1 MERVD
6 FDKIIQENI
15 ILKSDNLLF
24 KEDINHLSEINKTLS
39 NELNAAKQQILTLI
53 NQNASYQK
61 EIANKLAT
69 INQLNETIDKMNI
82 VSSQKS
88 TTIGRQIKQNLE
100 EKIYYLNKNN
110 KELNNELVKANTE
123 NKVLKEQIE
132 ELKKD
137 NDKYKK
143 YHDISASKEKEQ
155 MSILEDKFLFMENQ
169 LNNISKENN
178 ELRIMDDKNRKEIE
192 ILQKEKEK
200 IQNKYEKKKE
210 EYNQL
215 VLKYNQLDKQAK
227 EYQLTK
233 ISIFP
238 KKLVAST
245 ILSPKE
251 EESFIFMTIAFACFP
266 NFSIQPFNFL
276 AFVPAKITEHPLSI
290 NFFAIAI
297 PIPPEPPVIRA
308 TFPSNNLSASFT
320 ATIGIFFSHLS
331 IDTSIINTFFILF
344 FIYIL
349 DIYNSHIHSTN

>member
-24 KEDINHLSEINKTLS
+24 KEDINHLSEINKTLT
-39 NELNAAKQQILTLI
+39 NELNAARQQILTLI

-69 INQLNETIDKMNI
+69 INELNETIDKMNI
-82 VSSQKS
+82 VSSKKS
-88 TTIGRQIKQNLE
+88 TAIGRQIKQKWE
-100 EKIYYLNKNN
+100 EKIYYLNKSN

-137 NDKYKK
+137 NDKYKNF
-143 YHDISASKEKEQ
+143 YDISASKEKEQ

-178 ELRIMDDKNRKEIE
+178 ELIIMDDKNRKEIE

-233 ISIFP
+233 ISIENEH
-238 KKLVAST
+238 KL
-245 ILSPKE
+245 KE
-251 EESFIFMTIAFACFP
+251 EDTLFK
-266 NFSIQPFNFL
+266 Q
-276 AFVPAKITEHPLSI
+276 
-290 NFFAIAI
+290 
-297 PIPPEPPVIRA
+297 
-308 TFPSNNLSASFT
+308 NNKKQ
-320 ATIGIFFSHLS
+320 
-331 IDTSIINTFFILF
+331 IISDLQSRIKQYQNELRKKR
-344 FIYIL
+344 
-349 DIYNSHIHSTN
+349 NSSECLN

>member
-24 KEDINHLSEINKTLS
+24 KEDINHLSEINKTLT
-39 NELNAAKQQILTLI
+39 NELNAARQQILTLI

-69 INQLNETIDKMNI
+69 INELNETIDKMNI
-82 VSSQKS
+82 VSSKKS
-88 TTIGRQIKQNLE
+88 TAIGRQIKQNLE
-100 EKIYYLNKNN
+100 EKIYYLNKSN

-137 NDKYKK
+137 NDKYKNF
-143 YHDISASKEKEQ
+143 YDISASKEKEQ

-178 ELRIMDDKNRKEIE
+178 ELIIMDDKNRKEIE

-200 IQNKYEKKKE
+200 IQNKNEKKKE

-215 VLKYNQLDKQAK
+215 VFKYDQLDKQAK

-233 ISIFP
+233 ISIENEH
-238 KKLVAST
+238 KL
-245 ILSPKE
+245 KE
-251 EESFIFMTIAFACFP
+251 EDTLFK
-266 NFSIQPFNFL
+266 Q
-276 AFVPAKITEHPLSI
+276 
-290 NFFAIAI
+290 
-297 PIPPEPPVIRA
+297 
-308 TFPSNNLSASFT
+308 NNKKQ
-320 ATIGIFFSHLS
+320 
-331 IDTSIINTFFILF
+331 IISDLQSRIKQYQNELRKKR
-344 FIYIL
+344 
-349 DIYNSHIHSTN
+349 NSSECLN

>member
-155 MSILEDKFLFMENQ
+155 MSILEDKVLFMENQ
-169 LNNISKENN
+169 LNDISKENN
-178 ELRIMDDKNRKEIE
+178 ELRILDDKNRKEIE
-192 ILQKEKEK
+192 ILQKGHK
-200 IQNKYEKKKE
+200 IICCNIC
-210 EYNQL
+210 
-215 VLKYNQLDKQAK
+215 
-227 EYQLTK
+227 T
-233 ISIFP
+233 
-238 KKLVAST
+238 
-245 ILSPKE
+245 
-251 EESFIFMTIAFACFP
+251 
-266 NFSIQPFNFL
+266 
-276 AFVPAKITEHPLSI
+276 
-290 NFFAIAI
+290 
-297 PIPPEPPVIRA
+297 
-308 TFPSNNLSASFT
+308 
-320 ATIGIFFSHLS
+320 
-331 IDTSIINTFFILF
+331 
-344 FIYIL
+344 
-349 DIYNSHIHSTN
+349 

>member
-155 MSILEDKFLFMENQ
+155 MSILEDKVLFMANQ
-169 LNNISKENN
+169 LNDISKENN
-178 ELRIMDDKNRKEIE
+178 ELRILDDKNRKEIE
-192 ILQKEKEK
+192 ILQKEKEN
-200 IQNKYEKKKE
+200 IQNKYENKKE

-215 VLKYNQLDKQAK
+215 ILKYNQLDKQAK
-227 EYQLTK
+227 EYQLAK
-233 ISIFP
+233 ISIENAH
-238 KKLVAST
+238 KL
-245 ILSPKE
+245 KE
-251 EESFIFMTIAFACFP
+251 EDIVFKQ
-266 NFSIQPFNFL
+266 NK
-276 AFVPAKITEHPLSI
+276 PAQVLSDLVSKMEQCL
-290 NFFAIAI
+290 NK
-297 PIPPEPPVIRA
+297 RRKKRN
-308 TFPSNNLSASFT
+308 SNDCLNKK
-320 ATIGIFFSHLS
+320 
-331 IDTSIINTFFILF
+331 
-344 FIYIL
+344 
-349 DIYNSHIHSTN
+349 

>member
-39 NELNAAKQQILTLI
+39 NELNAARQQILTLI

-155 MSILEDKFLFMENQ
+155 MSILEDKVLFMENQ
-169 LNNISKENN
+169 LNDISKENN
-178 ELRIMDDKNRKEIE
+178 ELRILDDKNRKEIE
-192 ILQKEKEK
+192 ILQKEKEN
-200 IQNKYEKKKE
+200 IQNKYENKKE

-215 VLKYNQLDKQAK
+215 ILKYNQLDKQAK
-227 EYQLTK
+227 EYQLAK
-233 ISIFP
+233 ISIENAH
-238 KKLVAST
+238 KL
-245 ILSPKE
+245 KE
-251 EESFIFMTIAFACFP
+251 EDIVFKQNNKKQIISDLQ
-266 NFSIQPFNFL
+266 S
-276 AFVPAKITEHPLSI
+276 KIKQYQNELRKKR
-290 NFFAIAI
+290 N
-297 PIPPEPPVIRA
+297 
-308 TFPSNNLSASFT
+308 SNNCL
-320 ATIGIFFSHLS
+320 
-331 IDTSIINTFFILF
+331 N
-344 FIYIL
+344 
-349 DIYNSHIHSTN
+349 

>member
-155 MSILEDKFLFMENQ
+155 MSILEDKVLFMENQ
-169 LNNISKENN
+169 LNDISKENN
-178 ELRIMDDKNRKEIE
+178 ELRILDDKNRKEIE
-192 ILQKEKEK
+192 ILQKEKEN
-200 IQNKYEKKKE
+200 IQNKYENKKE

-215 VLKYNQLDKQAK
+215 ILKYNQLDKQAK
-227 EYQLTK
+227 EYQLAK
-233 ISIFP
+233 ISIENAH
-238 KKLVAST
+238 KL
-245 ILSPKE
+245 KE
-251 EESFIFMTIAFACFP
+251 EDIVFKRNNQAQILRDKA
-266 NFSIQPFNFL
+266 L
-276 AFVPAKITEHPLSI
+276 KIKQLNERI
-290 NFFAIAI
+290 KKRN
-297 PIPPEPPVIRA
+297 
-308 TFPSNNLSASFT
+308 SNDCLNKK
-320 ATIGIFFSHLS
+320 
-331 IDTSIINTFFILF
+331 
-344 FIYIL
+344 
-349 DIYNSHIHSTN
+349 

>member
-24 KEDINHLSEINKTLS
+24 KEDINHLSEINKTLT
-39 NELNAAKQQILTLI
+39 NELNAARQQILTLI

-69 INQLNETIDKMNI
+69 INELNETIDKMNI
-82 VSSQKS
+82 VSSKKS
-88 TTIGRQIKQNLE
+88 TAIGRQIKQNLE
-100 EKIYYLNKNN
+100 EKIYYLNKSN

-137 NDKYKK
+137 NDRYKNF
-143 YHDISASKEKEQ
+143 YDISASKEKEQ
-155 MSILEDKFLFMENQ
+155 MSILEDKFVFMENQ

-178 ELRIMDDKNRKEIE
+178 ELRIMNDKNRKEIE

-215 VLKYNQLDKQAK
+215 VIKYDQLDKQAK

-233 ISIFP
+233 ISIENEH
-238 KKLVAST
+238 KL
-245 ILSPKE
+245 KE
-251 EESFIFMTIAFACFP
+251 E
-266 NFSIQPFNFL
+266 
-276 AFVPAKITEHPLSI
+276 
-290 NFFAIAI
+290 
-297 PIPPEPPVIRA
+297 
-308 TFPSNNLSASFT
+308 
-320 ATIGIFFSHLS
+320 
-331 IDTSIINTFFILF
+331 DILF
-344 FIYIL
+344 KQNNKKQIISDLQSRIKQYQNEL
-349 DIYNSHIHSTN
+349 RKKRNSSE

>member
-39 NELNAAKQQILTLI
+39 NELNAARQQILTLI

-155 MSILEDKFLFMENQ
+155 MSILEDKVLFMENQ
-169 LNNISKENN
+169 LNDISKENN
-178 ELRIMDDKNRKEIE
+178 ELRILDDKNRKEIE
-192 ILQKEKEK
+192 MLQKEKEN
-200 IQNKYEKKKE
+200 IQNKYENKKE

-215 VLKYNQLDKQAK
+215 ILKYNQLDKQAK
-227 EYQLTK
+227 EYQLAK
-233 ISIFP
+233 ISIENAH
-238 KKLVAST
+238 KL
-245 ILSPKE
+245 KE
-251 EESFIFMTIAFACFP
+251 EDIVFKQNNKKQIISDLQ
-266 NFSIQPFNFL
+266 S
-276 AFVPAKITEHPLSI
+276 KIKQYQNELRKKR
-290 NFFAIAI
+290 N
-297 PIPPEPPVIRA
+297 
-308 TFPSNNLSASFT
+308 SNDCLN
-320 ATIGIFFSHLS
+320 
-331 IDTSIINTFFILF
+331 
-344 FIYIL
+344 
-349 DIYNSHIHSTN
+349 

>member
-137 NDKYKK
+137 NDKHKK

-155 MSILEDKFLFMENQ
+155 MSILEDKVLFMENQ
-169 LNNISKENN
+169 LNDISKENN
-178 ELRIMDDKNRKEIE
+178 ELRILDDKNRKEIE
-192 ILQKEKEK
+192 ILQKEKEN
-200 IQNKYEKKKE
+200 IQNKYENKKE

-215 VLKYNQLDKQAK
+215 ILKYNQLDKQAK
-227 EYQLTK
+227 EYQLAK
-233 ISIFP
+233 ISIENTH
-238 KKLVAST
+238 KL
-245 ILSPKE
+245 KE
-251 EESFIFMTIAFACFP
+251 EDIVFKQNNKKQIISDLQ
-266 NFSIQPFNFL
+266 S
-276 AFVPAKITEHPLSI
+276 KIKQYQNELRKKR
-290 NFFAIAI
+290 N
-297 PIPPEPPVIRA
+297 
-308 TFPSNNLSASFT
+308 SNDCLN
-320 ATIGIFFSHLS
+320 
-331 IDTSIINTFFILF
+331 
-344 FIYIL
+344 
-349 DIYNSHIHSTN
+349 

>member
-39 NELNAAKQQILTLI
+39 NELNAARQQILTLI

-82 VSSQKS
+82 VSSKKS

-155 MSILEDKFLFMENQ
+155 MSILEDKVLFMENQ
-169 LNNISKENN
+169 LNDISKENN
-178 ELRIMDDKNRKEIE
+178 ELRILDDKNRKEIE
-192 ILQKEKEK
+192 ILQKEKEN
-200 IQNKYEKKKE
+200 IQNKYENKKE

-215 VLKYNQLDKQAK
+215 ILKYNQLDKQAK
-227 EYQLTK
+227 EYQLAK
-233 ISIFP
+233 ISIENAH
-238 KKLVAST
+238 KL
-245 ILSPKE
+245 KE
-251 EESFIFMTIAFACFP
+251 EDIVFKQNNKKQIISDLQ
-266 NFSIQPFNFL
+266 S
-276 AFVPAKITEHPLSI
+276 KIKQYQNELRKKR
-290 NFFAIAI
+290 N
-297 PIPPEPPVIRA
+297 
-308 TFPSNNLSASFT
+308 SNECLN
-320 ATIGIFFSHLS
+320 
-331 IDTSIINTFFILF
+331 
-344 FIYIL
+344 
-349 DIYNSHIHSTN
+349 

>member
-39 NELNAAKQQILTLI
+39 NELNAARQQILTLI

-155 MSILEDKFLFMENQ
+155 MSILEDKVLFMENQ
-169 LNNISKENN
+169 LNDISKENN
-178 ELRIMDDKNRKEIE
+178 ELRILDDKNRKEIE
-192 ILQKEKEK
+192 ILQKEKEN
-200 IQNKYEKKKE
+200 IQNKYENKKE

-215 VLKYNQLDKQAK
+215 ILKYNQLDKQAK
-227 EYQLTK
+227 EYQLAK
-233 ISIFP
+233 ISIENAHKLKDEDIVFKQNN
-238 KKLVAST
+238 KKQIISDLQS
-245 ILSPKE
+245 
-251 EESFIFMTIAFACFP
+251 
-266 NFSIQPFNFL
+266 
-276 AFVPAKITEHPLSI
+276 KIKQYQNELRKKR
-290 NFFAIAI
+290 N
-297 PIPPEPPVIRA
+297 
-308 TFPSNNLSASFT
+308 SNDCLN
-320 ATIGIFFSHLS
+320 
-331 IDTSIINTFFILF
+331 
-344 FIYIL
+344 
-349 DIYNSHIHSTN
+349 

>member
-155 MSILEDKFLFMENQ
+155 MSILEDKVLFMENQ
-169 LNNISKENN
+169 LNDISKENN
-178 ELRIMDDKNRKEIE
+178 ELRILDDKNRKEIE
-192 ILQKEKEK
+192 ILQKEKEN
-200 IQNKYEKKKE
+200 IQNKYENKKE

-215 VLKYNQLDKQAK
+215 ILKYNQLDKQAK
-227 EYQLTK
+227 EYQLAK
-233 ISIFP
+233 ISIENAH
-238 KKLVAST
+238 KL
-245 ILSPKE
+245 KE
-251 EESFIFMTIAFACFP
+251 EDIVFKQNNKKQIISDLQ
-266 NFSIQPFNFL
+266 S
-276 AFVPAKITEHPLSI
+276 KIKQYQNELRKKR
-290 NFFAIAI
+290 N
-297 PIPPEPPVIRA
+297 
-308 TFPSNNLSASFT
+308 SNDCLN
-320 ATIGIFFSHLS
+320 
-331 IDTSIINTFFILF
+331 
-344 FIYIL
+344 
-349 DIYNSHIHSTN
+349 

>member
-24 KEDINHLSEINKTLS
+24 KEDINHLSETNKTLS
-39 NELNAAKQQILTLI
+39 NELNAARQQILTLI

-100 EKIYYLNKNN
+100 EKIDYLNKNN

-155 MSILEDKFLFMENQ
+155 MSILEDKVLFMENQ
-169 LNNISKENN
+169 LNDISKENN
-178 ELRIMDDKNRKEIE
+178 ELRILDDKNRKEIE
-192 ILQKEKEK
+192 ILQKEKEN
-200 IQNKYEKKKE
+200 IQNKYENKKE

-215 VLKYNQLDKQAK
+215 ILKYNQLDKQAK
-227 EYQLTK
+227 EYQLAK
-233 ISIFP
+233 ISIENAH
-238 KKLVAST
+238 KL
-245 ILSPKE
+245 KE
-251 EESFIFMTIAFACFP
+251 EDIVFKQNNKKQIISDLQ
-266 NFSIQPFNFL
+266 S
-276 AFVPAKITEHPLSI
+276 KIKQYQNELRKKR
-290 NFFAIAI
+290 N
-297 PIPPEPPVIRA
+297 
-308 TFPSNNLSASFT
+308 SNDCLN
-320 ATIGIFFSHLS
+320 
-331 IDTSIINTFFILF
+331 
-344 FIYIL
+344 
-349 DIYNSHIHSTN
+349 

>member
-39 NELNAAKQQILTLI
+39 NELNAARQQILTLI

-82 VSSQKS
+82 VSSKKS

-100 EKIYYLNKNN
+100 EKIDYLNKNN

-155 MSILEDKFLFMENQ
+155 MSILEDKVLFMENQ
-169 LNNISKENN
+169 LNDISKENN
-178 ELRIMDDKNRKEIE
+178 ELRILDDKNRKEIE
-192 ILQKEKEK
+192 ILQKEKEN
-200 IQNKYEKKKE
+200 IQNKYENKKE

-215 VLKYNQLDKQAK
+215 ILKYNQLDKQAK
-227 EYQLTK
+227 EYQLAK
-233 ISIFP
+233 ISIENAN
-238 KKLVAST
+238 KL
-245 ILSPKE
+245 KE
-251 EESFIFMTIAFACFP
+251 EDIVFKQNNKKQIISDLQ
-266 NFSIQPFNFL
+266 S
-276 AFVPAKITEHPLSI
+276 KIKQYQNELRKKR
-290 NFFAIAI
+290 N
-297 PIPPEPPVIRA
+297 
-308 TFPSNNLSASFT
+308 SNDCLN
-320 ATIGIFFSHLS
+320 
-331 IDTSIINTFFILF
+331 
-344 FIYIL
+344 
-349 DIYNSHIHSTN
+349 

>member
-155 MSILEDKFLFMENQ
+155 MSILEDKVLFMENQ
-169 LNNISKENN
+169 LNDISKENN
-178 ELRIMDDKNRKEIE
+178 ELRILDDKNRKEIE
-192 ILQKEKEK
+192 ILQKEKEN
-200 IQNKYEKKKE
+200 IQNKYENKKE

-215 VLKYNQLDKQAK
+215 ILKYNQLDKQAK
-227 EYQLTK
+227 EYQLAK
-233 ISIFP
+233 ISIENAH
-238 KKLVAST
+238 KL
-245 ILSPKE
+245 KE
-251 EESFIFMTIAFACFP
+251 EDIVFKRNNQAQILRDKA
-266 NFSIQPFNFL
+266 L
-276 AFVPAKITEHPLSI
+276 KIKQLNERI
-290 NFFAIAI
+290 KKRN
-297 PIPPEPPVIRA
+297 
-308 TFPSNNLSASFT
+308 SNDCLN
-320 ATIGIFFSHLS
+320 
-331 IDTSIINTFFILF
+331 
-344 FIYIL
+344 
-349 DIYNSHIHSTN
+349 

>member
-24 KEDINHLSEINKTLS
+24 KEDINHLSEINKTLT
-39 NELNAAKQQILTLI
+39 NELNAARQQILTLI

-69 INQLNETIDKMNI
+69 INELNETIDKMNI
-82 VSSQKS
+82 VSSKKS
-88 TTIGRQIKQNLE
+88 TAIGRQIKQNLE
-100 EKIYYLNKNN
+100 EKIYYLNKSN

-137 NDKYKK
+137 NDKYKNF
-143 YHDISASKEKEQ
+143 YDISASKEKEQ
-155 MSILEDKFLFMENQ
+155 MSILEDKFVFMENQ

-233 ISIFP
+233 ISIENEH
-238 KKLVAST
+238 KL
-245 ILSPKE
+245 KE
-251 EESFIFMTIAFACFP
+251 EDTLFK
-266 NFSIQPFNFL
+266 Q
-276 AFVPAKITEHPLSI
+276 
-290 NFFAIAI
+290 
-297 PIPPEPPVIRA
+297 
-308 TFPSNNLSASFT
+308 NNKKQ
-320 ATIGIFFSHLS
+320 
-331 IDTSIINTFFILF
+331 IISDLQSRIKQYQNELRKKR
-344 FIYIL
+344 
-349 DIYNSHIHSTN
+349 NSSECLN

>member
-82 VSSQKS
+82 VSSKKS

-155 MSILEDKFLFMENQ
+155 MSILEDKVLFMENQ
-169 LNNISKENN
+169 LNDISKENN
-178 ELRIMDDKNRKEIE
+178 ELRILDDKNRKEIE
-192 ILQKEKEK
+192 ILQKEKEN
-200 IQNKYEKKKE
+200 IQNKYENKKE

-215 VLKYNQLDKQAK
+215 ILKYNQLDKQAK
-227 EYQLTK
+227 EYQLAK
-233 ISIFP
+233 ISIENAH
-238 KKLVAST
+238 KLKEGDIVFRRNNRAQMLRDLAS
-245 ILSPKE
+245 
-251 EESFIFMTIAFACFP
+251 
-266 NFSIQPFNFL
+266 
-276 AFVPAKITEHPLSI
+276 KIKQVNDYI
-290 NFFAIAI
+290 K
-297 PIPPEPPVIRA
+297 
-308 TFPSNNLSASFT
+308 SNL
-320 ATIGIFFSHLS
+320 
-331 IDTSIINTFFILF
+331 
-344 FIYIL
+344 
-349 DIYNSHIHSTN
+349 

>member
-15 ILKSDNLLF
+15 IHKSDNLLF

-39 NELNAAKQQILTLI
+39 NELNAARQQILTLI

-155 MSILEDKFLFMENQ
+155 MSILEDKVLFMENQ
-169 LNNISKENN
+169 LNDISKENN
-178 ELRIMDDKNRKEIE
+178 ELRILDDKNRKEIE
-192 ILQKEKEK
+192 ILQKEKEN
-200 IQNKYEKKKE
+200 IQNKYENKKE

-215 VLKYNQLDKQAK
+215 ILKYNQLDKQAK
-227 EYQLTK
+227 EYQLAK
-233 ISIFP
+233 ISIENAH
-238 KKLVAST
+238 KL
-245 ILSPKE
+245 KE
-251 EESFIFMTIAFACFP
+251 EDIVFKQNNKKQIISDLQ
-266 NFSIQPFNFL
+266 S
-276 AFVPAKITEHPLSI
+276 KIKQYQNELRKKR
-290 NFFAIAI
+290 N
-297 PIPPEPPVIRA
+297 
-308 TFPSNNLSASFT
+308 SNDCLN
-320 ATIGIFFSHLS
+320 
-331 IDTSIINTFFILF
+331 
-344 FIYIL
+344 
-349 DIYNSHIHSTN
+349 

>member
-39 NELNAAKQQILTLI
+39 NKLNAAKQQILTLI

-82 VSSQKS
+82 VSSKKS

-100 EKIYYLNKNN
+100 KKIYYLNKNN

-155 MSILEDKFLFMENQ
+155 MSILEDKVLFMENQ
-169 LNNISKENN
+169 LNDISKENN
-178 ELRIMDDKNRKEIE
+178 ELRILDDKNRKEIE
-192 ILQKEKEK
+192 ILQKEKEN
-200 IQNKYEKKKE
+200 IQNKYENKKE

-215 VLKYNQLDKQAK
+215 ILKYNQLDKQAK
-227 EYQLTK
+227 EYQLAK
-233 ISIFP
+233 ISIENAH
-238 KKLVAST
+238 KL
-245 ILSPKE
+245 KE
-251 EESFIFMTIAFACFP
+251 EDIVFKQNNKKQIISDLQ
-266 NFSIQPFNFL
+266 S
-276 AFVPAKITEHPLSI
+276 KIKQYQNELRKKR
-290 NFFAIAI
+290 N
-297 PIPPEPPVIRA
+297 
-308 TFPSNNLSASFT
+308 SNDCLN
-320 ATIGIFFSHLS
+320 
-331 IDTSIINTFFILF
+331 
-344 FIYIL
+344 
-349 DIYNSHIHSTN
+349 

>member
-39 NELNAAKQQILTLI
+39 NELNAARQQILTLI

-82 VSSQKS
+82 VSSKKS

-155 MSILEDKFLFMENQ
+155 MSILEDKVLFMENQ
-169 LNNISKENN
+169 LNDISKENN
-178 ELRIMDDKNRKEIE
+178 ELRILDDKNRKEIE
-192 ILQKEKEK
+192 ILQKEKEN
-200 IQNKYEKKKE
+200 IQNKYENKKE

-215 VLKYNQLDKQAK
+215 ILKYNQLDKQAK
-227 EYQLTK
+227 EYQLAK
-233 ISIFP
+233 ISIENAH
-238 KKLVAST
+238 KL
-245 ILSPKE
+245 KE
-251 EESFIFMTIAFACFP
+251 EDIVFKQNNKKQIISDLQ
-266 NFSIQPFNFL
+266 S
-276 AFVPAKITEHPLSI
+276 KIKQYQNELRKKR
-290 NFFAIAI
+290 N
-297 PIPPEPPVIRA
+297 
-308 TFPSNNLSASFT
+308 SNDCLN
-320 ATIGIFFSHLS
+320 
-331 IDTSIINTFFILF
+331 
-344 FIYIL
+344 
-349 DIYNSHIHSTN
+349 

>member
-39 NELNAAKQQILTLI
+39 NELNAARQQILTLI

-100 EKIYYLNKNN
+100 EKIDYLNKNN

-155 MSILEDKFLFMENQ
+155 MSILEDKVLFMENQ
-169 LNNISKENN
+169 LNDISKENN
-178 ELRIMDDKNRKEIE
+178 ELRILDDKNRKEIE
-192 ILQKEKEK
+192 ILQKEKEN
-200 IQNKYEKKKE
+200 IQNKYENKKE

-215 VLKYNQLDKQAK
+215 ILKYNQLDKQAK
-227 EYQLTK
+227 EYQLAK
-233 ISIFP
+233 ISIENAH
-238 KKLVAST
+238 KL
-245 ILSPKE
+245 KE
-251 EESFIFMTIAFACFP
+251 EDIVFKQNNKKQIISDLQ
-266 NFSIQPFNFL
+266 S
-276 AFVPAKITEHPLSI
+276 KIKQYQNELRKKR
-290 NFFAIAI
+290 N
-297 PIPPEPPVIRA
+297 
-308 TFPSNNLSASFT
+308 SNDCLN
-320 ATIGIFFSHLS
+320 
-331 IDTSIINTFFILF
+331 
-344 FIYIL
+344 
-349 DIYNSHIHSTN
+349 

>member
-155 MSILEDKFLFMENQ
+155 MSILEDKVLFMENQ
-169 LNNISKENN
+169 LNDISKENN
-178 ELRIMDDKNRKEIE
+178 ELRILDDKNRKEIE
-192 ILQKEKEK
+192 ILQKEKEN
-200 IQNKYEKKKE
+200 IQNKYENKKE

-215 VLKYNQLDKQAK
+215 ILKYNQAK
-227 EYQLTK
+227 EYQLAK
-233 ISIFP
+233 ISIENAH
-238 KKLVAST
+238 KL
-245 ILSPKE
+245 KE
-251 EESFIFMTIAFACFP
+251 EDIVFKRNNQAQMLRDKA
-266 NFSIQPFNFL
+266 L
-276 AFVPAKITEHPLSI
+276 KIKQLNERI
-290 NFFAIAI
+290 KKRN
-297 PIPPEPPVIRA
+297 
-308 TFPSNNLSASFT
+308 SNDCLNK
-320 ATIGIFFSHLS
+320 
-331 IDTSIINTFFILF
+331 N
-344 FIYIL
+344 
-349 DIYNSHIHSTN
+349 

>member
-24 KEDINHLSEINKTLS
+24 KEDINHLSEINKTLT
-39 NELNAAKQQILTLI
+39 NELNAARQQILTLI

-69 INQLNETIDKMNI
+69 INELNETIDKMNI
-82 VSSQKS
+82 VSSKKS
-88 TTIGRQIKQNLE
+88 TAIGRQIKQNLE
-100 EKIYYLNKNN
+100 EKIYYLNKSN

-137 NDKYKK
+137 NDRYKNF
-143 YHDISASKEKEQ
+143 YDISASKEKEQ
-155 MSILEDKFLFMENQ
+155 MSILEDKFVFMENQ

-233 ISIFP
+233 ISIEN
-238 KKLVAST
+238 KHKL
-245 ILSPKE
+245 KE
-251 EESFIFMTIAFACFP
+251 EDTLFK
-266 NFSIQPFNFL
+266 Q
-276 AFVPAKITEHPLSI
+276 
-290 NFFAIAI
+290 
-297 PIPPEPPVIRA
+297 
-308 TFPSNNLSASFT
+308 NNKKQ
-320 ATIGIFFSHLS
+320 
-331 IDTSIINTFFILF
+331 IISDLQSRIKQYQNELRKKR
-344 FIYIL
+344 
-349 DIYNSHIHSTN
+349 NSSECLN

>member
-24 KEDINHLSEINKTLS
+24 KEDINHLSEINKTLT
-39 NELNAAKQQILTLI
+39 NELNAARQQILTLI

-69 INQLNETIDKMNI
+69 INELNETIDKMNI
-82 VSSQKS
+82 VSSKKS
-88 TTIGRQIKQNLE
+88 TAIGRQIKQNLE
-100 EKIYYLNKNN
+100 EKIYYLNKSN

-137 NDKYKK
+137 NDRYKNF
-143 YHDISASKEKEQ
+143 YDISASKEKEQ
-155 MSILEDKFLFMENQ
+155 MSILEDKFVFMENQ

-178 ELRIMDDKNRKEIE
+178 ELIIMDDKNRKEIE

-233 ISIFP
+233 ISIEN
-238 KKLVAST
+238 KHKL
-245 ILSPKE
+245 KE
-251 EESFIFMTIAFACFP
+251 EDTLFK
-266 NFSIQPFNFL
+266 Q
-276 AFVPAKITEHPLSI
+276 
-290 NFFAIAI
+290 
-297 PIPPEPPVIRA
+297 
-308 TFPSNNLSASFT
+308 NNKKQ
-320 ATIGIFFSHLS
+320 
-331 IDTSIINTFFILF
+331 IISDLQSRIKQYQNELRKKR
-344 FIYIL
+344 
-349 DIYNSHIHSTN
+349 NSSECLN

>member
-39 NELNAAKQQILTLI
+39 NELNAARQQILTLI

-155 MSILEDKFLFMENQ
+155 MSILEDKVLFMENQ
-169 LNNISKENN
+169 LNDISKENN
-178 ELRIMDDKNRKEIE
+178 ELRILDDKNRKEIE
-192 ILQKEKEK
+192 ILQKEKEN
-200 IQNKYEKKKE
+200 IQNKYENKKE

-215 VLKYNQLDKQAK
+215 ILKYNQLDKQAK
-227 EYQLTK
+227 EYQLAK
-233 ISIFP
+233 ISIENAH
-238 KKLVAST
+238 KL
-245 ILSPKE
+245 KE
-251 EESFIFMTIAFACFP
+251 EDIVFKQNNKKQIISDLQ
-266 NFSIQPFNFL
+266 S
-276 AFVPAKITEHPLSI
+276 KIKQYQNELRKKR
-290 NFFAIAI
+290 N
-297 PIPPEPPVIRA
+297 
-308 TFPSNNLSASFT
+308 SNDCLN
-320 ATIGIFFSHLS
+320 
-331 IDTSIINTFFILF
+331 
-344 FIYIL
+344 
-349 DIYNSHIHSTN
+349 

>member
-155 MSILEDKFLFMENQ
+155 MSILEDKVLFMENQ
-169 LNNISKENN
+169 LNDISKENN
-178 ELRIMDDKNRKEIE
+178 ELRILDDKNRKEIE
-192 ILQKEKEK
+192 ILQKEKEN
-200 IQNKYEKKKE
+200 IQNKYENKKE

-215 VLKYNQLDKQAK
+215 ILKYNQLDKQAK
-227 EYQLTK
+227 EYQLAK
-233 ISIFP
+233 ISIENAH
-238 KKLVAST
+238 KL
-245 ILSPKE
+245 KE
-251 EESFIFMTIAFACFP
+251 EDIVFKQNNKKQIISDLQ
-266 NFSIQPFNFL
+266 S
-276 AFVPAKITEHPLSI
+276 KIKQYQNELRKKR
-290 NFFAIAI
+290 N
-297 PIPPEPPVIRA
+297 
-308 TFPSNNLSASFT
+308 SNNCL
-320 ATIGIFFSHLS
+320 
-331 IDTSIINTFFILF
+331 N
-344 FIYIL
+344 
-349 DIYNSHIHSTN
+349 

>member
-39 NELNAAKQQILTLI
+39 NELNAARQQILTLI

-100 EKIYYLNKNN
+100 EKIDYLNKNN

-155 MSILEDKFLFMENQ
+155 MSILEDKVLFMENQ
-169 LNNISKENN
+169 LNDISKENN
-178 ELRIMDDKNRKEIE
+178 ELRILDDKNRKEIE
-192 ILQKEKEK
+192 ILQKEKEN
-200 IQNKYEKKKE
+200 IQNKYENKKE

-215 VLKYNQLDKQAK
+215 ILKYNQLEKQAK
-227 EYQLTK
+227 EYQLAK
-233 ISIFP
+233 ISIENAN
-238 KKLVAST
+238 KL
-245 ILSPKE
+245 KE
-251 EESFIFMTIAFACFP
+251 EDIVFKQNNKKQIISDLQ
-266 NFSIQPFNFL
+266 S
-276 AFVPAKITEHPLSI
+276 KIKQYQNELRKKR
-290 NFFAIAI
+290 N
-297 PIPPEPPVIRA
+297 
-308 TFPSNNLSASFT
+308 SNDCLN
-320 ATIGIFFSHLS
+320 
-331 IDTSIINTFFILF
+331 
-344 FIYIL
+344 
-349 DIYNSHIHSTN
+349 

>member
-39 NELNAAKQQILTLI
+39 NELNAARQQILTLI

-82 VSSQKS
+82 VSSKKS

-100 EKIYYLNKNN
+100 EKIDYLNKNN

-137 NDKYKK
+137 KEKNKK

-155 MSILEDKFLFMENQ
+155 MSILEDKVLFMENQ
-169 LNNISKENN
+169 LNDISKENN
-178 ELRIMDDKNRKEIE
+178 ELRILDDKNRKEIE
-192 ILQKEKEK
+192 ILQKEKEN
-200 IQNKYEKKKE
+200 IQNKYENKKE

-215 VLKYNQLDKQAK
+215 ILKYNQLDKQAK
-227 EYQLTK
+227 EYQLAK
-233 ISIFP
+233 ISIENAN
-238 KKLVAST
+238 KL
-245 ILSPKE
+245 KE
-251 EESFIFMTIAFACFP
+251 EDIVFKQNNKKQIISDLQ
-266 NFSIQPFNFL
+266 S
-276 AFVPAKITEHPLSI
+276 KIKQYQNELRKKR
-290 NFFAIAI
+290 N
-297 PIPPEPPVIRA
+297 
-308 TFPSNNLSASFT
+308 SNDCLN
-320 ATIGIFFSHLS
+320 
-331 IDTSIINTFFILF
+331 
-344 FIYIL
+344 
-349 DIYNSHIHSTN
+349 

>member
-39 NELNAAKQQILTLI
+39 NELNAARQQILTLI

-82 VSSQKS
+82 VSSKKS

-137 NDKYKK
+137 NDKYKNF
-143 YHDISASKEKEQ
+143 YDISASKEKEQ
-155 MSILEDKFLFMENQ
+155 MSILEDKVLFMENQ
-169 LNNISKENN
+169 LNDISKENN
-178 ELRIMDDKNRKEIE
+178 ELRILDDKNRKEIE
-192 ILQKEKEK
+192 ILQKEKEN
-200 IQNKYEKKKE
+200 IQNKYENKKE

-215 VLKYNQLDKQAK
+215 ILKYNQLDKQAK
-227 EYQLTK
+227 EYQLAK
-233 ISIFP
+233 ISVENAH
-238 KKLVAST
+238 KL
-245 ILSPKE
+245 KE
-251 EESFIFMTIAFACFP
+251 EDIVFKRNNQAQIFRDIRLRIKQVKDAY
-266 NFSIQPFNFL
+266 
-276 AFVPAKITEHPLSI
+276 I
-290 NFFAIAI
+290 NNIK
-297 PIPPEPPVIRA
+297 
-308 TFPSNNLSASFT
+308 SNL
-320 ATIGIFFSHLS
+320 
-331 IDTSIINTFFILF
+331 
-344 FIYIL
+344 
-349 DIYNSHIHSTN
+349 

>member
-24 KEDINHLSEINKTLS
+24 KEDINHLSEINKTLT
-39 NELNAAKQQILTLI
+39 NELNAARQQILTLI

-69 INQLNETIDKMNI
+69 INELNETIDKMNI
-82 VSSQKS
+82 VSSKKS
-88 TTIGRQIKQNLE
+88 TAIGRQIKQNLE
-100 EKIYYLNKNN
+100 EKIYYLNKSN
-110 KELNNELVKANTE
+110 KELSNELVKANTE

-137 NDKYKK
+137 NDKYKNF
-143 YHDISASKEKEQ
+143 YDISASKEKEQ
-155 MSILEDKFLFMENQ
+155 MSILEDKFVFMENQ

-200 IQNKYEKKKE
+200 IQNKYENKKE

-233 ISIFP
+233 ISIENEH
-238 KKLVAST
+238 KL
-245 ILSPKE
+245 KE
-251 EESFIFMTIAFACFP
+251 EDTLFK
-266 NFSIQPFNFL
+266 Q
-276 AFVPAKITEHPLSI
+276 
-290 NFFAIAI
+290 
-297 PIPPEPPVIRA
+297 
-308 TFPSNNLSASFT
+308 NNKKQ
-320 ATIGIFFSHLS
+320 
-331 IDTSIINTFFILF
+331 IISDLQSRIKQYQNELRKKR
-344 FIYIL
+344 
-349 DIYNSHIHSTN
+349 NSSECLN

>member
-155 MSILEDKFLFMENQ
+155 MSILEDKVLFMENQ
-169 LNNISKENN
+169 LNDISKENN
-178 ELRIMDDKNRKEIE
+178 ELRILDDKNRKEIE
-192 ILQKEKEK
+192 ILQKEKEN
-200 IQNKYEKKKE
+200 IQNKYENKKE

-215 VLKYNQLDKQAK
+215 ILKYNQLDKQAK
-227 EYQLTK
+227 EYQLAK
-233 ISIFP
+233 ISIENAH
-238 KKLVAST
+238 KL
-245 ILSPKE
+245 KE
-251 EESFIFMTIAFACFP
+251 EDIVFKLNNQAQILRDKA
-266 NFSIQPFNFL
+266 L
-276 AFVPAKITEHPLSI
+276 KIKQLNERI
-290 NFFAIAI
+290 KKRN
-297 PIPPEPPVIRA
+297 
-308 TFPSNNLSASFT
+308 SNDCLNKK
-320 ATIGIFFSHLS
+320 
-331 IDTSIINTFFILF
+331 
-344 FIYIL
+344 
-349 DIYNSHIHSTN
+349 

>member
-100 EKIYYLNKNN
+100 EKIDYLNKNN

-155 MSILEDKFLFMENQ
+155 MSILEDKVLFMENQ
-169 LNNISKENN
+169 LNDISKENN
-178 ELRIMDDKNRKEIE
+178 ELRILDDKNRKEIE
-192 ILQKEKEK
+192 ILQKEKEN
-200 IQNKYEKKKE
+200 IQNKYENKKE

-215 VLKYNQLDKQAK
+215 ILKYNQLDKQAK
-227 EYQLTK
+227 EYQLAK
-233 ISIFP
+233 ISIENAH
-238 KKLVAST
+238 KL
-245 ILSPKE
+245 KE
-251 EESFIFMTIAFACFP
+251 EDIVFKQNNKKQIISDLQ
-266 NFSIQPFNFL
+266 S
-276 AFVPAKITEHPLSI
+276 KIKQYQNELRKKR
-290 NFFAIAI
+290 N
-297 PIPPEPPVIRA
+297 
-308 TFPSNNLSASFT
+308 SNDCLN
-320 ATIGIFFSHLS
+320 
-331 IDTSIINTFFILF
+331 
-344 FIYIL
+344 
-349 DIYNSHIHSTN
+349 

>member
-24 KEDINHLSEINKTLS
+24 KEDINHLSEINKTLT
-39 NELNAAKQQILTLI
+39 NELNAARQQILTLI

-69 INQLNETIDKMNI
+69 INELNETIDKMNI
-82 VSSQKS
+82 VSSKKS
-88 TTIGRQIKQNLE
+88 TAIGRQIKQNLE
-100 EKIYYLNKNN
+100 EKIYYLNKSN

-137 NDKYKK
+137 NDKYKNF
-143 YHDISASKEKEQ
+143 YDISASKEKEQ

-178 ELRIMDDKNRKEIE
+178 ELRIIDDKNRKEIE

-233 ISIFP
+233 ISIENEH
-238 KKLVAST
+238 KL
-245 ILSPKE
+245 KE
-251 EESFIFMTIAFACFP
+251 EDTLFK
-266 NFSIQPFNFL
+266 Q
-276 AFVPAKITEHPLSI
+276 
-290 NFFAIAI
+290 
-297 PIPPEPPVIRA
+297 
-308 TFPSNNLSASFT
+308 NNKKQ
-320 ATIGIFFSHLS
+320 
-331 IDTSIINTFFILF
+331 IISDLQSRIKQYQNELRKKR
-344 FIYIL
+344 
-349 DIYNSHIHSTN
+349 NSSECLN

>member
-82 VSSQKS
+82 VSSKKS

-100 EKIYYLNKNN
+100 KKIYYLNKNN

-155 MSILEDKFLFMENQ
+155 MSILEDKVLFMENQ
-169 LNNISKENN
+169 LNDISKENN
-178 ELRIMDDKNRKEIE
+178 ELRILDDKNRKEIE
-192 ILQKEKEK
+192 ILQKEKEN
-200 IQNKYEKKKE
+200 IQNKYENKKE

-215 VLKYNQLDKQAK
+215 ILKYNQLDKQAK
-227 EYQLTK
+227 EYQLAK
-233 ISIFP
+233 ISIENAH
-238 KKLVAST
+238 KL
-245 ILSPKE
+245 KE
-251 EESFIFMTIAFACFP
+251 EDIVFKQNNKKQIISDLQ
-266 NFSIQPFNFL
+266 S
-276 AFVPAKITEHPLSI
+276 KIKQYQNELRKKR
-290 NFFAIAI
+290 N
-297 PIPPEPPVIRA
+297 
-308 TFPSNNLSASFT
+308 SNDCLN
-320 ATIGIFFSHLS
+320 
-331 IDTSIINTFFILF
+331 
-344 FIYIL
+344 
-349 DIYNSHIHSTN
+349 

>member
-39 NELNAAKQQILTLI
+39 NELNAARQQILTLI

-82 VSSQKS
+82 VSSKKS

-155 MSILEDKFLFMENQ
+155 MSILEDKVLFMENQ
-169 LNNISKENN
+169 LNDISKENN
-178 ELRIMDDKNRKEIE
+178 ELRILDDKNRKEIE
-192 ILQKEKEK
+192 ILQKEKEN
-200 IQNKYEKKKE
+200 IQNKYENKKE

-215 VLKYNQLDKQAK
+215 ILKYNQLDKQAK
-227 EYQLTK
+227 EYQLAK
-233 ISIFP
+233 ISVENAH
-238 KKLVAST
+238 KL
-245 ILSPKE
+245 KE
-251 EESFIFMTIAFACFP
+251 EDIVFKRNNQAQIFRDIRLRIKQVKDAY
-266 NFSIQPFNFL
+266 
-276 AFVPAKITEHPLSI
+276 I
-290 NFFAIAI
+290 NNIK
-297 PIPPEPPVIRA
+297 
-308 TFPSNNLSASFT
+308 SNL
-320 ATIGIFFSHLS
+320 
-331 IDTSIINTFFILF
+331 
-344 FIYIL
+344 
-349 DIYNSHIHSTN
+349 

>member
-15 ILKSDNLLF
+15 IHKSDNLLF

-39 NELNAAKQQILTLI
+39 NELNAARQQILTLI

-100 EKIYYLNKNN
+100 EKIDYLNKNN

-155 MSILEDKFLFMENQ
+155 MSILEDKVLFMENQ
-169 LNNISKENN
+169 LNDISKENN
-178 ELRIMDDKNRKEIE
+178 ELRILDDKNRKEIE
-192 ILQKEKEK
+192 ILQKEKEN
-200 IQNKYEKKKE
+200 IQNKYENKKE

-215 VLKYNQLDKQAK
+215 ILKYNQLDKQAK
-227 EYQLTK
+227 EYQLAK
-233 ISIFP
+233 ISIENAH
-238 KKLVAST
+238 KL
-245 ILSPKE
+245 KE
-251 EESFIFMTIAFACFP
+251 EDIVFKQNNKKQIISDLQ
-266 NFSIQPFNFL
+266 S
-276 AFVPAKITEHPLSI
+276 KIKQYQNELRKKR
-290 NFFAIAI
+290 N
-297 PIPPEPPVIRA
+297 
-308 TFPSNNLSASFT
+308 SNNCL
-320 ATIGIFFSHLS
+320 
-331 IDTSIINTFFILF
+331 N
-344 FIYIL
+344 
-349 DIYNSHIHSTN
+349 

>member
-24 KEDINHLSEINKTLS
+24 KEDINHLSEINKTLT
-39 NELNAAKQQILTLI
+39 NELNAARQQILTLI

-69 INQLNETIDKMNI
+69 INELNETIDKMNI
-82 VSSQKS
+82 VSSKKS
-88 TTIGRQIKQNLE
+88 TAIGRQIKQNLE
-100 EKIYYLNKNN
+100 EKIYYLNKSN
-110 KELNNELVKANTE
+110 KELNNELVKANSE

-137 NDKYKK
+137 NDKYKNF
-143 YHDISASKEKEQ
+143 YDISASKEKEQ
-155 MSILEDKFLFMENQ
+155 MSILEDKFVFMENQ

-192 ILQKEKEK
+192 ILQKEKDK

-233 ISIFP
+233 ISIEN
-238 KKLVAST
+238 KHKL
-245 ILSPKE
+245 KE
-251 EESFIFMTIAFACFP
+251 EDTLFK
-266 NFSIQPFNFL
+266 Q
-276 AFVPAKITEHPLSI
+276 
-290 NFFAIAI
+290 
-297 PIPPEPPVIRA
+297 
-308 TFPSNNLSASFT
+308 NNKKQ
-320 ATIGIFFSHLS
+320 
-331 IDTSIINTFFILF
+331 IISDLQSRIKQYQNELRKKR
-344 FIYIL
+344 
-349 DIYNSHIHSTN
+349 NSSECLN

>member
-39 NELNAAKQQILTLI
+39 NELNAARQQILTLI

-82 VSSQKS
+82 VSSKKS

-100 EKIYYLNKNN
+100 EKIDYLNKNN

-155 MSILEDKFLFMENQ
+155 MSILEDKVLFMENQ
-169 LNNISKENN
+169 LNDISKENN
-178 ELRIMDDKNRKEIE
+178 ELRILDDKNRKEIE
-192 ILQKEKEK
+192 ILQKEKEN
-200 IQNKYEKKKE
+200 IQNKYENKKE

-215 VLKYNQLDKQAK
+215 ILKYNQLDKQAK
-227 EYQLTK
+227 EYQLAK
-233 ISIFP
+233 ISIENAH
-238 KKLVAST
+238 KL
-245 ILSPKE
+245 KE
-251 EESFIFMTIAFACFP
+251 EDIVFKQTNKKQIISDLQ
-266 NFSIQPFNFL
+266 S
-276 AFVPAKITEHPLSI
+276 KIKQYQNELRKKR
-290 NFFAIAI
+290 N
-297 PIPPEPPVIRA
+297 
-308 TFPSNNLSASFT
+308 SNDCLN
-320 ATIGIFFSHLS
+320 
-331 IDTSIINTFFILF
+331 
-344 FIYIL
+344 
-349 DIYNSHIHSTN
+349 